1 MSWNVETKLDMKKK
15 NQQYIES
22 SVFHKLVKH
31 FRTKTNVQNIDFMN
45 LAGFCRNCL
54 SKWYMQAAK
63 KKGINIS
70 YDEARKIIYG
80 MPYEKWKKKYQ
91 KTISKDK

>member
-31 FRTKTNVQNIDFMN
+31 FRTKTNVQNIDLMN
-45 LAGFCRNCL
+45 LWKTDD
-54 SKWYMQAAK
+54 S
-63 KKGINIS
+63 
-70 YDEARKIIYG
+70 IYC
-80 MPYEKWKKKYQ
+80 
-91 KTISKDK
+91 